1 MVKLFTLL
9 FCLGLASML
18 MAQGIQTENDLGV
31 EDLIKNVFIKGNCR
45 NATNITSIGNKDLS
59 IGQFTSGIS
68 SIALREGIILSSG
81 DISLAEGPN
90 NDNESGRSFGMESND
105 PDLRRLATST
115 LYDVTGIEFDFVP
128 IDNRVTFRYVFA
140 SEEYCEF
147 VTTSF
152 NDVFGFFVSGPGI
165 NGNFSNGGI
174 NLATLDPNNEPV
186 SINTCLLYTSPSP
199 RDRG

>member
-1 MVKLFTLL
+1 M
-9 FCLGLASML
+9 
-18 MAQGIQTENDLGV
+18 
-31 EDLIKNVFIKGNCR
+31 
-45 NATNITSIGNKDLS
+45 
-59 IGQFTSGIS
+59 
-68 SIALREGIILSSG
+68 REGIILSSG

-186 SINTCLLYTSPSP
+186 SINTVNHLDNRQLYINNATTADVMNCDIEFNDSFLRFIDYDGFTIPLTASFNVCLLYTS
-199 RDRG
+199 DAADE